1 VDGGGG
7 GAGGAS
13 GGGARVRGVEGVA
26 SMSEVGNGEGGRA
39 LRGRKSPGSLRGGMV
54 SVELDCLRVKV
65 ATA

>member
-1 VDGGGG
+1 M
-7 GAGGAS
+7 
-13 GGGARVRGVEGVA
+13 RGVEGVA